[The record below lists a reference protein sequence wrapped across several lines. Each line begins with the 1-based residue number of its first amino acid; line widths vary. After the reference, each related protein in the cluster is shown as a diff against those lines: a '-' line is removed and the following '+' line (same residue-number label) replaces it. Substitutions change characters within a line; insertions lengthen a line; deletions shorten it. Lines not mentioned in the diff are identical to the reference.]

1 MEEKCCLSQVCE
13 LVTNCETQLKRPS
26 NSFETSSLV
35 KGLAST
41 LGEGLKYHWWI
52 IGWRG
57 NLEASENENK
67 ILVGMRSSNVTIKLG
82 KIPRSIVQACLILFP
97 PMLYSS
103 FKASASDKARHMC
116 NCVACMHANCPYCPS
131 PFLPFQVG
139 KHGQQTGQLN
149 WKVVNLN
156 LGFAQEVRQ
165 NISVLWVLASLQ
177 LLNDIGGEQEVSRVI
192 LPAVAR
198 NRAYQYLVDAKNW
211 MFDHIFKVASVGW

>member
-1 MEEKCCLSQVCE
+1 MEEKWCLSQACE

-26 NSFETSSLV
+26 NSSETSSLV

-139 KHGQQTGQLN
+139 KHGQQLGQLD
-149 WKVVNLN
+149 WKVVNYKS
-156 LGFAQEVRQ
+156 GFSSEYFSFMGVGQFAASEWYWWRTRGFKG
-165 NISVLWVLASLQ
+165 NIACCRKKYRT
-177 LLNDIGGEQEVSRVI
+177 N
-192 LPAVAR
+192 P
-198 NRAYQYLVDAKNW
+198 VDAKNR
-211 MFDHIFKVASVGW
+211 MLDHIFKAARVRG